1 MIYKLL
7 LFTTLIAIST
17 NSYAV
22 KYRDMGITDDEIAAS
37 IKSPKPTSV
46 SQLITHIRTKHN
58 IDEIDELDL
67 GFNNICVKGAS
78 KILEFANTLPK
89 LKTLNL
95 SNNRIY
101 DWRGEEDNDSFE
113 KQLAALLNH
122 KNFEY
127 INLQING
134 IANSGYIEHLKNK
147 IGLDGISKI
156 RWIEN
161 SND

>member
-1 MIYKLL
+1 MIYKFL
-7 LFTTLIAIST
+7 LFTALITIST

-37 IKSPKPTSV
+37 IKSPKPTSI
-46 SQLITHIRTKHN
+46 SQLITHIKTKHKT
-58 IDEIDELDL
+58 DDIDELDL
-67 GFNNICVKGAS
+67 GFNNICVKGAA

-101 DWRGEEDNDSFE
+101 DWRGEEANDAFE
-113 KQLAALLNH
+113 NQLVVLLNH
-122 KNFEY
+122 PNFED
-127 INLQING
+127 INLQLNG
-134 IANSGYIEHLKNK
+134 VANSGYIEHLKSK
-147 IGLDGISKI
+147 IGVEGISKI
-156 RWIEN
+156 RWIKN